1 MHRPARISK
10 GKVRRELPP
19 LKEYEWAHNVQLSV
33 EERDQ
38 LIRMVKGLIVT
49 PSSGSIDRYDIRPG
63 AYVGSIET
71 PTLSLV
77 IVPKV
82 PVDRLFFLL
91 CYSLGVVKWLDLSH
105 FVARPSLFSSV
116 AAVYVRLSEQ
126 ALHRGVL
133 AGYQAVEESLA
144 TVRGKIRLSEQVRRR
159 FGIGPPIEVAY
170 DDFTTDIVEN
180 QLLRSAARA
189 LLAFTRS
196 DPQLTRDLRRLDTRL
211 AEVSLVEY
219 DRRAIPT
226 VTYTRLN
233 DHYRPAAELA
243 ELILA
248 SVAFE
253 VQRGTVH
260 ASAFIVDM
268 NQVFERFVFE
278 ALRDALALSERAFR
292 RGVSSRLFLAEG
304 SRIELK
310 PDLSWWQ
317 GDDCVFIGDAKYKV
331 PASDIPNADVYQAL
345 AYTVGADLPGAILVY
360 PLGERDPGTYRIPFV
375 NKTVEVVCVDL
386 SSTSSEL
393 LSQMRRVAQRVREL
407 RVQVGVA

>member
-1 MHRPARISK
+1 MSK
-10 GKVRRELPP
+10 GNVRRELPP
-19 LKEYEWAHNVQLSV
+19 LKEYEWAYNVQLSV

-38 LIRMVKGLIVT
+38 LVRMVKGLIVN
-49 PSSGSIDRYDIRPG
+49 PSLGSTDRYDVRPG
-63 AYVGSIET
+63 AYIGSIET

-82 PVDRLFFLL
+82 PVDSLFFLL
-91 CYSLGVVKWLDLSH
+91 CYSLGLIKWLDTSH
-105 FVARPSLFSSV
+105 FIRRPSLFSSI
-116 AAVYVRLSEQ
+116 AAMYLRLTEQ

-133 AGYQAVEESLA
+133 AGYQPVEDSLA
-144 TVRGKIRLSEQVRRR
+144 TVRGKIRLSEQVSRR
-159 FGIGPPIEVAY
+159 FGIGPPIEVAF
-170 DDFTTDIVEN
+170 DDFTTDITEN
-180 QLLRSAARA
+180 RLLRSAAHA
-189 LLAFTRS
+189 LLALTRS
-196 DPQLTRDLRRLDTRL
+196 DPGLTRDLRQLDTRL
-211 AEVSLVEY
+211 AEVSLVQY

-243 ELILA
+243 RLILA
-248 SVAFE
+248 SIAFE
-253 VQRGTVH
+253 VHRGGVQ

-268 NQVFERFVFE
+268 NQVFERFVFA
-278 ALRDALALSERAFR
+278 ALRDALELSERTFR

-317 GDDCVFIGDAKYKV
+317 GDDCVFVGDAKYKV

-360 PLGERDPGTYRIPFV
+360 PVGERDPGTYRIPYV
-375 NKTVEVVCVDL
+375 NRTVEVLCVDL
-386 SSTSSEL
+386 SATPLEL
-393 LSQMRRVAQRVREL
+393 LAQMTRVAQRVNEL
-407 RVQVGVA
+407 RVQVSVA

>member
-1 MHRPARISK
+1 
-10 GKVRRELPP
+10 VRRELPP
-19 LKEYEWAHNVQLSV
+19 LKEYEWAYGVELSV

-38 LIRMVKGLIVT
+38 LVRMVKGLIVN
-49 PSSGSIDRYDIRPG
+49 PSPGSTDQYDIRPG

-82 PVDRLFFLL
+82 PIDSLFFLL
-91 CYSLGVVKWLDLSH
+91 SYSLGIVKWLDMSH
-105 FVARPSLFSSV
+105 FVTRPSVFSSI
-116 AAVYVRLSEQ
+116 AAVYLRLTEQ

-159 FGIGPPIEVAY
+159 FGIGPPIEVDY

-180 QLLRSAARA
+180 RLLRAAARA
-189 LLAFTRS
+189 LLAFTGS
-196 DPQLTRDLRRLDTRL
+196 DPRLNRDLRRLDTRL
-211 AEVSLVEY
+211 AEVSLIQY

-226 VTYTRLN
+226 VAYTRLN

-243 ELILA
+243 RLILA
-248 SVAFE
+248 SIAFE
-253 VQRGTVH
+253 VHRGNLA

-268 NQVFERFVFE
+268 NLVFERFVFT
-278 ALRDALALSERAFR
+278 ALRNALNLSQREFR
-292 RGVSSRLFLAEG
+292 RGVSSHLFLAED

-310 PDLSWWQ
+310 PDLSWWK
-317 GDDCVFIGDAKYKV
+317 GDQCVFVGDAKYKV

-360 PLGERDPGTYRIPFV
+360 PAGERDPGTYRIPYV
-375 NKTVEVVCVDL
+375 NRTVEIACVDL
-386 SSTSSEL
+386 SSPPHQL
-393 LSQMRRVAQRVREL
+393 VAQMADVADRVEVL
-407 RVQVGVA
+407 RHRHINNRSLPWSG